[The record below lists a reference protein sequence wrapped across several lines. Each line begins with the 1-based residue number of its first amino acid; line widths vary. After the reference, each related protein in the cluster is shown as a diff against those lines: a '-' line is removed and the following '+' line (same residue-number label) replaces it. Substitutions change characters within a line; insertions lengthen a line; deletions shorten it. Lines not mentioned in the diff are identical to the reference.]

1 MLRFKKLG
9 IYFLDKEAHAIRQI
23 YYYDSI
29 RESGQNLD
37 RDSHIEKIQKV
48 YTIVLFEK
56 SNSEFF

>member
-37 RDSHIEKIQKV
+37 RDSHIENPESIYHCLVRKK
-48 YTIVLFEK
+48 
-56 SNSEFF
+56 